1 MIKSFNCKETERL
14 FNGQFSRK
22 LPQSI
27 QRAAQRK
34 LIQIHAATTLD
45 FLRVPPANHLEL
57 LTGNR
62 QGQYSIRINE
72 QWRICFVWRDNNA
85 IDVEIIDYH

>member
-1 MIKSFNCKETERL
+1 MIKSFKCKETEKL
-14 FNGQFSRK
+14 FHGNFSKK

-27 QRAAQRK
+27 QRIALRK
-34 LIQIHAATTLD
+34 LIQIHAATTLE

-62 QGQYSIRINE
+62 QDQYSIRINE
-72 QWRICFVWRDNNA
+72 QWRICFRWFENHA
-85 IDVEIIDYH
+85 YDVEVIDYH

>member
-14 FNGQFSRK
+14 FNGNFSRK

-27 QRAAQRK
+27 QRIAQRK

-45 FLRVPPANHLEL
+45 FLRSPPTNYLERL
-57 LTGNR
+57 SGDR
-62 QGQYSIRINE
+62 
-72 QWRICFVWRDNNA
+72 
-85 IDVEIIDYH
+85 

>member
-14 FNGQFSRK
+14 FNGNFSRK

-27 QRAAQRK
+27 QRIAQRK

-45 FLRVPPANHLEL
+45 FLRIPPANYLERL
-57 LTGNR
+57 SGDR
-62 QGQYSIRINE
+62 QNQYSIRINE
-72 QWRICFVWRDNNA
+72 QWRICFIWQENNA
-85 IDVEIIDYH
+85 FDVEIVDYH